1 MNASAIIPTAGRPEV
16 LRRTFESIFAQSAVP
31 EEIIIIDAS
40 PDDAT
45 RLVCEQFPSTT
56 YLKATQRGAAQQRVE
71 GLARSARPNILF
83 LDDDII
89 LEPHCL
95 ARLEQGLA
103 SSPRIGGVGAMITNQ
118 QYAPPG
124 KLTRTL
130 LHLIEGPA
138 PDFAGRKIAGIL
150 PQLPWDR
157 EDLPEIVPVEWLNT
171 TCTLYRRSALP
182 DELFPQHFF
191 GAATGEDLALS
202 LMVAR
207 SWELVNARTARIFHD
222 SQGGEHKRSQ
232 AELAKMEL
240 VNRHHI
246 MTQILGLR
254 SPLAQS
260 KLLLAQAFTL
270 AGSLRQP
277 GGLRA
282 FPARLWGKLLGL
294 GHIASAR
301 R

>member
-1 MNASAIIPTAGRPEV
+1 MNASAIIPTAGRAEV

-31 EEIIIIDAS
+31 EEIIVIDAS
-40 PDDAT
+40 RDDST
-45 RLVCEQFPSTT
+45 RSVCEQFPCIT
-56 YLKATQRGAAQQRVE
+56 YLRANRRGAAPQRVQ
-71 GLARSARPNILF
+71 GIARSTRPKVLF

-89 LEPHCL
+89 LEPDCL
-95 ARLEQGLA
+95 ARLERALT
-103 SSPRIGGVGAMITNQ
+103 SSPKIGGAGAMITNQ

-124 KLTRTL
+124 KLTRAL
-130 LHLIEGPA
+130 LHLIDGPA

-157 EDLPEIVPVEWLNT
+157 DDLPEIVPVEWLNT
-171 TCTLYRRSALP
+171 TCTLYHRSALP
-182 DELFPQHFF
+182 DELFPEHFF
-191 GAATGEDLALS
+191 GASSGEDLALS
-202 LMVAR
+202 LKVAR

-222 SQGGEHKRSQ
+222 SQGGEHKHSQ
-232 AELAKMEL
+232 SLLAKMEL